1 MKPRV
6 QKGGKPGQKSF
17 YLNIPADIVRSLNI
31 SEEDEF
37 TLSVDKNGDEITLCY
52 RRIKKNN
59 NFQKKDDFN
68 TV

>member
-6 QKGGKPGQKSF
+6 QRGGKPGQKSF

-37 TLSVDKNGDEITLCY
+37 ILNVETKDGEITLCY
-52 RRIKKNN
+52 KRVKK
-59 NFQKKDDFN
+59 Q
-68 TV
+68 